1 MRVAMYYS
9 NTDIRIEDIRLP
21 ETGTGEI
28 LIKTIASG
36 VCGSDTMEW
45 YRVSKAPLVL
55 GHEVAGEIINV
66 GENVS
71 KFKVGDRIVAT
82 HHVPCN
88 TCYYCLRGNHSACQ
102 TLRNTHFDPGG
113 FSEFIRIP
121 EINVDRGVLKIPENV
136 SYEDASFVEPLGCVI
151 RGQRLAGLE
160 AGYTAAVLGCGMT
173 GLLNLQYAKVRGAS
187 RIFGID
193 INEYKLNAALKLG
206 ADNIINASDLVGQAI
221 RDNNGGRLADF
232 VIVCTG
238 AATAIEQALTLV
250 ELGGT
255 VLFFAPGDPDYNLN
269 FNFNDLWWKGINI
282 LSSYAASQ
290 SDLFTALA
298 LISTKRINVS
308 DMITHRLP
316 LEDIQKGFQL
326 AINSTNSIK
335 VIIEP
340 NR

>member
-9 NTDIRIEDIRLP
+9 NTDIRIEDIQLP
-21 ETGTGEI
+21 ETGPGEI
-28 LIKTIASG
+28 LMKTIASG

-45 YRVSKAPLVL
+45 YRVPKAPLVL

-88 TCYYCLRGNHSACQ
+88 TCYYCLRGIHSACQ
-102 TLRNTHFDPGG
+102 TLRSTHFDPGG

-121 EINVDRGVLKIPENV
+121 EINVDRGVLKIPKNV

-151 RGQRLAGLE
+151 RGQRLAGCE
-160 AGYTAAVLGCGMT
+160 VGYTTAVLGCGMT

-193 INEYKLNAALKLG
+193 INEYKLSAALKLG
-206 ADNIINASDLVGQAI
+206 ADKIINASDMVGQAI

-269 FNFNDLWWKGINI
+269 LNFNDLWWKGINI

-290 SDLFTALA
+290 SDLFTALE

-308 DMITHRLP
+308 DMVTHRLP
-316 LEDIQKGFQL
+316 LEDIQKGFRL